1 MKLKTA
7 ALCAMAAVGLSFS
20 AHAQNPDSLMMRKIF
35 DEALVNGQ
43 CYENLRYLCKK
54 IGSRLSGSAGAA
66 KSVEWS
72 KKLMESYGFD
82 KVYLQE
88 VMVPHWVRGEKEQGV
103 IVNGTTRT
111 PVALAA
117 LGMSVGT
124 PKAGITAEVIELQS
138 LKELETLGEAKIK
151 GKIVFFNRPFDN
163 RFIETG
169 GAYGTAGDQ
178 RNAGPGMAAKYGAVA
193 VIVRSLTAAL
203 DNYPHTG
210 GTNYGTNPK
219 IPAAAL
225 STIAAN
231 ELSAMLK
238 QKSAAPVK
246 FFLKTNCQMLPD
258 VLSYNVIGEIKG
270 SENNNKYI
278 TVGGHLDSWDLAQ
291 GAHDDGTGVM
301 QSVEVLR
308 IFKALGY
315 KPKNNV
321 RAVFFMNE
329 ENGHKG
335 GIKYAEQ
342 AKADKEEHI
351 AAIETDEGGFTPRGF
366 SFERATPAFLK
377 AVNQKWKGLLE
388 PYEADRL
395 VAGGGGTDIGPL
407 RETHPGVRLIGF
419 RPDSQRYFDIH
430 HTPNDVFENVN
441 KRELELGAA
450 SIASLIYLIDQHGL
464 SF

>member
-1 MKLKTA
+1 MKLKAT
-7 ALCAMAAVGLSFS
+7 ALCLLAGVGLSLQT
-20 AHAQNPDSLMMRKIF
+20 HAQTDSLMLRKIF
-35 DEALVNGQ
+35 DEALVKGE

-54 IGSRLSGSAGAA
+54 IGSRLSGSAGAQ
-66 KSVEWS
+66 KSVAWS
-72 KKLMESYGFD
+72 KKLMEGYGFD

-88 VMVPHWVRGEKEQGV
+88 VMVPHWVRGEKEQGI
-103 IVNGTTRT
+103 IVMGDTRT
-111 PVALAA
+111 PVAMAA
-117 LGMSVGT
+117 LGGSVAS
-124 PKAGITAEVIELQS
+124 PKAGITAQVIELQS
-138 LKELETLGEAKIK
+138 LKELETLGEARIK
-151 GKIVFFNRPFDN
+151 GKIVFFNRPFDE

-178 RNAGPGMAAKYGAVA
+178 RNVGPGAAAKYGAVA
-193 VIVRSLTAAL
+193 VIVRSLTASL

-210 GTNYGTNPK
+210 GTNYGDNPK
-219 IPAAAL
+219 IPAAAI
-225 STIAAN
+225 STMAAN
-231 ELSAMLK
+231 KLSMLLK
-238 QKSAAPVK
+238 QRSAIPVK
-246 FFLKTNCQMLPD
+246 FFLKTSCQTLPD
-258 VLSYNVIGEIKG
+258 VLSYNVIGELKG
-270 SENNNKYI
+270 TENNNKYI
-278 TVGGHLDSWDLAQ
+278 TVGGHLDSWDLAE

-301 QSVEVLR
+301 QSAEVLR
-308 IFKALGY
+308 IFKAVGY
-315 KPKNNV
+315 RPKNNI

-342 AKADKEEHI
+342 ALKDKEEHI
-351 AAIETDEGGFTPRGF
+351 AALETDEGGFTPRGF

-377 AVNQKWKGLLE
+377 GINQQWKALLE
-388 PYEADRL
+388 PYETDRL

-407 RETHPGVRLIGF
+407 RQTHPNIQLIGF

-450 SIASLIYLIDQHGL
+450 ACASLIYLIDQHGL